1 MASLVDKA
9 RNAVAANFG
18 HFAQGLSTNPFSL
31 DETPDQSG
39 KVAVVT
45 GGSQGIGYGVSHT
58 LLKHNIDKLF
68 ILSMSGD
75 VVKGAKDAIAQ
86 EMGQDKANKTIWF
99 QCDLGDWKRVK
110 DVAEQIK
117 SSTDRLDI
125 LVNNAGRG
133 TMTYE
138 LSEYGVDRH
147 MAVNH
152 MGHVVLTSHLLPLMK
167 KTADKGSMVRIVN
180 LSSNLHQSVPSD
192 VQFKSLQ
199 DLNQDLG
206 AKYLYGRS
214 KLAAILYARY
224 FDRNVSKKG
233 HSNIIMN
240 ATHPGIVSTKQ
251 STQDIHEPY
260 PLAGYGV
267 SVGLEPFKKNQFEGA
282 VSTIFAATTT
292 TEGGQY
298 ICPPALPDPGSKLS
312 QDESLGDD
320 LMKLTREVVREKT
333 KADSVDQGCPM
344 DDLAEV

>member
-1 MASLVDKA
+1 MAFLVDKA

-18 HFAQGLSTNPFSL
+18 GLAHGLSTHPFSL
-31 DETPDQSG
+31 DETPNQAG

-58 LLKHNIDKLF
+58 LLTHNIDKLF
-68 ILSMSGD
+68 ILSMSAD
-75 VVKGAKDAIAQ
+75 VVRDAKDAIAQ
-86 EMGQDKANKTIWF
+86 EMGQEKADKTVWL
-99 QCDLGDWKRVK
+99 QCDLADWKRVK
-110 DVAEQIK
+110 DVAEHIK
-117 SSTDRLDI
+117 GATDRLDI

-133 TMTYE
+133 TMTYQ
-138 LSEYGVDRH
+138 LTDYGVDRH

-167 KTADKGSMVRIVN
+167 KTADKGSVVRIVN
-180 LSSNLHQSVPSD
+180 LSSNLHESVPSD
-192 VQFKSLQ
+192 LQFKSLQ
-199 DLNQDLG
+199 DLNRDLG
-206 AKYLYGRS
+206 AKYLYGRT

-224 FDRNVSKKG
+224 FDRHVSKKG

-267 SVGLEPFKKNQFEGA
+267 SVGLEPFKKSQFEGA

-312 QDESLGDD
+312 QDEGLADD
-320 LMKLTREVVREKT
+320 LMALTREVVREKT
-333 KADSVDQGCPM
+333 KADSVDKGCPM
-344 DDLAEV
+344 DDLAVV